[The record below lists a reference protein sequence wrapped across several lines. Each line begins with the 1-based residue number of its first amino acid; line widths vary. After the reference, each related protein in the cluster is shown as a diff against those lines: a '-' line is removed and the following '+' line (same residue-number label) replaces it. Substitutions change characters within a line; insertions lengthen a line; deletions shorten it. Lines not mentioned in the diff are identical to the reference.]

1 VKTLPLNRNILI
13 VSAHRLYQLYFCK
26 QKIKLIKMKT
36 NAAQQEILLIKYSSF
51 SQRQLLAKNTSEDSQ
66 KLDPDE
72 QLEAA
77 CWNGWLNAMLPEIV
91 DTSATGEKLY
101 LWQIM
106 QAKSLLNIELCE
118 SPQMQDIQYSINPYV
133 ILTAM
138 CYE

>member
-1 VKTLPLNRNILI
+1 
-13 VSAHRLYQLYFCK
+13 
-26 QKIKLIKMKT
+26 MKT
-36 NAAQQEILLIKYSSF
+36 NAIQQEIMLVKNSSF
-51 SQRQLLAKNTSEDSQ
+51 SHRELISKNSLGNGQ
-66 KLDPDE
+66 NLPFDE

-91 DTSATGEKLY
+91 DTSATGKKLY

-133 ILTAM
+133 VLSAM

>member
-1 VKTLPLNRNILI
+1 
-13 VSAHRLYQLYFCK
+13 
-26 QKIKLIKMKT
+26 MKT
-36 NAAQQEILLIKYSSF
+36 NTAQQEILLIKNSSF

-106 QAKSLLNIELCE
+106 QAKSLFNIELCE